1 MSTIVYVSWGGT
13 GRSSALRTAVLT
25 AQDADK
31 PLVYLALLDNDSFSD
46 LDQSML
52 DLVADELEWVL
63 EAQIEMTTAQVGA
76 PLVPVRLV
84 VRFGD
89 VVVEVADVVAQLEK
103 PRILVGAPV
112 PVAGHESVTDLVLA
126 LRQAT
131 NCEVELIDAG

>member
-1 MSTIVYVSWGGT
+1 MSEIVYVSWGGT
-13 GRSSALRTAVLT
+13 GRSSSLRTAVLA

-31 PLVYLALLDNDSFSD
+31 ALVYLALLDNDSFSD
-46 LDQSML
+46 LDRSML

-63 EAQIEMTTAQVGA
+63 EAQIEMTTTQVGA

-89 VVVEVADVVAQLEK
+89 VVVEVADVVEQLAK

-112 PVAGHESVTDLVLA
+112 PVAGHEAVADLVVA

>member
-76 PLVPVRLV
+76 PLVPVRLI

-112 PVAGHESVTDLVLA
+112 PVAGHESVTDLVAA

-131 NCEVELIDAG
+131 NCEVELIDAV